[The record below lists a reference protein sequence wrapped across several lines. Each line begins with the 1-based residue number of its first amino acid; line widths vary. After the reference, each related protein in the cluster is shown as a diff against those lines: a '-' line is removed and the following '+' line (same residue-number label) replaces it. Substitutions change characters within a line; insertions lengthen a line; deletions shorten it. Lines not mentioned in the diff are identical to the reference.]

1 MSHSHYEVAVLH
13 QALQS
18 DESNLATWRW
28 YSDLV
33 DHQRLALRLKEDQ
46 WVVALDGSDFA
57 CAEGLYAAVRWAHI
71 MTHSGGYITFAA

>member
-1 MSHSHYEVAVLH
+1 MCPSDFEVTALH
-13 QALQS
+13 QALQA
-18 DESNLATWRW
+18 DKSNPATWRW

-33 DHQRLALRLKEDQ
+33 NSQRLALRLNEDQ
-46 WVVALDGSDFA
+46 WVVAIDGSDFA

>member
-1 MSHSHYEVAVLH
+1 MRLPDCQVAALH

-18 DESNLATWRW
+18 DESSLATWRW

-33 DHQRLALRLKEDQ
+33 DNQRLALRLKGDQ
-46 WVVALDGSDFA
+46 WVVTIDGSDFA
-57 CAEGLYAAVRWAHI
+57 CAESLAAALRWTHI